1 MVATTVEET
10 PLAAL
15 KRSQLQNLCKTYG
28 LKASGKNVEL
38 VERLRVHL
46 EEPLPPV
53 SQPPVDPD
61 QQSVALPEHDLSHP
75 KSLDVNNEPTPRS
88 NPADTLEYPID
99 PATPVQPSH
108 AVSEV
113 TKAPP
118 PSCTTSAPV
127 SQTWATTAEG
137 FSEAAKLV
145 LEEVQRRVA
154 LDRTLDPEARAK
166 IQPKAWT
173 TTTPKP
179 SGRLTGA
186 IQPTTS
192 VKFDLAHAKEF
203 QKMDSILHHYSAKR
217 VLRTGDRRPGSKRSI
232 GTGVPRE
239 TPSKRRR
246 THAEADPSVPE
257 NNTRKVRQPT
267 ITPTTLGQDQRTTGS
282 LSQRHRTQ
290 ERQRRRL
297 AHHRLG
303 SPRAGAVV
311 PTKPRSTSQA
321 ISTKRVSRVVSMSR
335 SPRPAH
341 SKPTPPITKRDP
353 ALSSGKLSTSA
364 PLTKKASKPFDL
376 KTSLGRPVTYRPHT
390 GPLKPPHETYTRMAK
405 PLTVGT
411 KKVERSGVHK
421 STSSLANT
429 SRVPVGRIVPRA

>member
-1 MVATTVEET
+1 MAVECSRKT
-10 PLAAL
+10 NPLPYL
-15 KRSQLQNLCKTYG
+15 SSRHRPNISTSRQ
-28 LKASGKNVEL
+28 NVEL

-46 EEPLPPV
+46 EEPLPPL
-53 SQPPVDPD
+53 SQPPIDPD
-61 QQSVALPEHDLSHP
+61 QQSVALPEHDLPHP

-99 PATPVQPSH
+99 PATPVQSSH

-113 TKAPP
+113 TKSPP
-118 PSCTTSAPV
+118 PSCTTSVPV

-137 FSEAAKLV
+137 LSKAAKLV

-173 TTTPKP
+173 ATTPKP
-179 SGRLTGA
+179 SGRLTRT

-232 GTGVPRE
+232 DTGIPPE

-257 NNTRKVRQPT
+257 TNTRKVHQPT
-267 ITPTTLGQDQRTTGS
+267 TTPATPGQDQRTTGS

-303 SPRAGAVV
+303 WPRAGAVV
-311 PTKPRSTSQA
+311 TTKPRSTNQA

-335 SPRPAH
+335 SLRPAH
-341 SKPTPPITKRDP
+341 SKPTPSITKRDP
-353 ALSSGKLSTSA
+353 TVTPASSNGKLSTSA
-364 PLTKKASKPFDL
+364 RLTKKASKPFDL
-376 KTSLGRPVTYRPHT
+376 TTSLRRPVTYRPHT
-390 GPLKPPHETYTRMAK
+390 GPLKPPHETYTRVAK
-405 PLTVGT
+405 PPTVGT

-421 STSSLANT
+421 STSSLADT
-429 SRVPVGRIVPRA
+429 SRVPVCRIVPRT